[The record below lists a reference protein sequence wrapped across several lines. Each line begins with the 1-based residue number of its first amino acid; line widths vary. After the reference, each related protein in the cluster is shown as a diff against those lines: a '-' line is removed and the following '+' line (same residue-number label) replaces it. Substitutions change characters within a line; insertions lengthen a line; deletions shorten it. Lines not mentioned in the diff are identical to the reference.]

1 MSTLAILLAL
11 GASICWALAMIL
23 AKIGLKWMG
32 LVSFAAIRPLFAL
45 LFIVPYGL
53 LTSGFHHTG
62 FGIVGIAVLAG
73 FLDAFV
79 GSLLFLVA
87 IKRSP
92 AHKASALSLTAPF
105 WGVVAAVLFLGERP
119 QLVVYVAAVLVIS
132 GAYFLAGGRD
142 AATSNDPRL
151 SGIPLALAAGILWG
165 VTIVPAK
172 YCLSHGMTPITYT
185 LIGVATAGVSWG
197 LIAIIYKS
205 TIRPLRYSWRGLGIA
220 LLTAFTSFFL
230 GSILWL
236 SGLKLA
242 PASLLAP
249 VNGTMPLFAF
259 LFSVLLLRERPSA
272 RSTLGVLLVS
282 AGVFLVGAF
291 G

>member
-1 MSTLAILLAL
+1 MNTLAILLAL

-62 FGIVGIAVLAG
+62 FGLVGIAVLAG

-119 QLVVYVAAVLVIS
+119 QLVVYVAAVLIIS
-132 GAYFLAGGRD
+132 GAYFLASGRD
-142 AATSNDPRL
+142 AATSNDRTL

-185 LIGVATAGVSWG
+185 LIGVATAGVRSHRNYLQEHNTAPTLFLAWPG
-197 LIAIIYKS
+197 NRL
-205 TIRPLRYSWRGLGIA
+205 THRVHQLLPWLNPLA
-220 LLTAFTSFFL
+220 LWS
-230 GSILWL
+230 
-236 SGLKLA
+236 
-242 PASLLAP
+242 
-249 VNGTMPLFAF
+249 
-259 LFSVLLLRERPSA
+259 
-272 RSTLGVLLVS
+272 
-282 AGVFLVGAF
+282 
-291 G
+291 